1 MTTAFS
7 STQSP
12 LVGKYLDVSSL
23 EFSPYGESWG
33 SICYCESFENNTY
46 TLRNK
51 VGKIYKATIHQ
62 IKKVIDITECQ
73 KFRIG
78 DVVEAKTEYCQKDGD
93 WQTEFCQIISVQNF
107 ANDYDYLLKDV
118 KTGKTYNLQQ
128 QSIIKTINLMKN
140 KYNIWGYVGVESY
153 EGHQWDM
160 TKVIKNGTIV
170 KVIQWYNH
178 VTYDIRYD
186 TGETA
191 NVLEQYIVAPEVKKI
206 EKTPQQLKQDELT
219 FLREEEQRLLQ
230 QLEMV
235 RSKLF

>member
-1 MTTAFS
+1 MATAFS

-33 SICYCESFENNTY
+33 FICYCESFENNTY
-46 TLRNK
+46 TIRNK
-51 VGKIYKATIHQ
+51 FGKIYKAKIHQ
-62 IKKVIDITECQ
+62 INKVIDITERQ

-107 ANDYDYLLKDV
+107 ANDYDYLLKDI
-118 KTGKTYNLQQ
+118 KTDKTYNLQQ
-128 QSIIKTINLMKN
+128 QSIIKTVQLMQN
-140 KYNIWGYVGVESY
+140 KYQIGMYIGIEST
-153 EGHQWDM
+153 EGPQWDPS
-160 TKVIKNGTIV
+160 TVIKNGTIV
-170 KVIQWYNH
+170 KVIQWYNR

-191 NVLEQYIVAPEVKKI
+191 NVLEQYIVAPGVKKI

-219 FLREEEQRLLQ
+219 FLRQEEQRLLQ

>member
-1 MTTAFS
+1 MTTVFS
-7 STQSP
+7 SNQSP
-12 LVGKYLDVSSL
+12 LVGKYIDVSNL
-23 EFSPYGESWG
+23 EFSPYGESYG
-33 SICYCESFENNTY
+33 SICYCQSFENNMY
-46 TLRNK
+46 TVRNK
-51 VGKIYKATIHQ
+51 SGKVYKATIHQ
-62 IKKVIDITECQ
+62 IQKVIDITERQ

-78 DVVEAKTEYCQKDGD
+78 DVVEAQTEYCQKEGD

-128 QSIIKTINLMKN
+128 QSILKTVKLMQN
-140 KYNIWGYVGVESY
+140 KYQIGMYIGIESY
-153 EGHQWDM
+153 EGPQWDI
-160 TKVIKNGTIV
+160 TTVVKNATIV
-170 KVIQWYNH
+170 KVIQWYNR

-191 NVLEQYIVAPEVKKI
+191 NVLEQYIVAPGVKKV

-219 FLREEEQRLLQ
+219 FLREEEQRLLK